1 MIFIFPLHRTASLNE
16 TRPEMTGFDAAA
28 ATYDRSRH
36 ALIPDYDD
44 LYGAA
49 VAALEL
55 EADEPACVLDLGAG
69 TGGFALEVVNAYP
82 LVKCELAD
90 ISAKMLDQA
99 RVKFDGDGRFSFREL
114 DIVAGEFGHGWD
126 RIVSSFVIHH
136 LEHEN
141 KRKVFAK
148 ACAALEPGGIFVNI
162 DQVQACSQAVQ
173 DIHMRL
179 WKKDVLAAGALEQDL
194 EDGLK
199 RMEAMDINAEL
210 DDQVLWLEQAGFS
223 EVEVVYRNYFYAVF
237 VARKA
242 G

>member
-1 MIFIFPLHRTASLNE
+1 
-16 TRPEMTGFDAAA
+16 MTGFDAAA

-36 ALIPDYDD
+36 ALLPDYDD

-49 VAALEL
+49 VEALAL
-55 EADEPACVLDLGAG
+55 NGDEPARVLDLGAG
-69 TGGFALEVVNAYP
+69 TGGFSIEVVNAHP
-82 LVKCELAD
+82 GAQVHLVD
-90 ISAKMLDQA
+90 VSSKMLDQA
-99 RVKFDGDGRFSFREL
+99 RAKFAADERFSFAQM
-114 DIVAGEFGHGWD
+114 DIVADEFGTGWD
-126 RIVSSFVIHH
+126 RVMSSFVIHH
-136 LEHEN
+136 LTHED

-148 ACAALEPGGIFVNI
+148 AAAALKPGGIFVNV

-199 RMEAMDINAEL
+199 RMAEMDINADL
-210 DDQVLWLEQAGFS
+210 DDQVLWLQRAGFA

-242 G
+242 AA

>member
-1 MIFIFPLHRTASLNE
+1 
-16 TRPEMTGFDAAA
+16 MTGFDAAA

-36 ALIPDYDD
+36 ALLPDYDD

-55 EADEPACVLDLGAG
+55 GADEAARVLDLGAG
-69 TGGFALEVVNAYP
+69 TGGFALEVVNAHP
-82 LVKCELAD
+82 MAKLELAD
-90 ISAKMLDQA
+90 ISKPMLEQA
-99 RVKFDGDGRFSFREL
+99 RAKFAGDGRFSFREL
-114 DIVAGEFGHGWD
+114 DIVRDEFGAGWD

-136 LEHEN
+136 LEHED
-141 KRKVFAK
+141 KRKVFGK
-148 ACAALEPGGIFVNI
+148 AFDALKPGGIFVNV

-210 DDQVLWLEQAGFS
+210 DDQVLWLGQAGFAH
-223 EVEVVYRNYFYAVF
+223 VEVVYRNYFYAVF
-237 VARKA
+237 VARKV